1 MYTDPDPLAKA
12 KAGAVKE
19 VVKQKRKRLATTKI
33 LEEGEVDCAGDVR
46 MQDQDVRRSASVAGN
61 LTGTHGEPR
70 QEK

>member
-1 MYTDPDPLAKA
+1 
-12 KAGAVKE
+12 
-19 VVKQKRKRLATTKI
+19 
-33 LEEGEVDCAGDVR
+33 VDCAGDVR